1 MAVLSYSL
9 PLALDVLMMSM
20 LPHPS
25 TTIPCPTMISI
36 KSNTLPAPIAAIR
49 DQQDVRKIVLEQR
62 NTRLASS
69 PRNQLNQLIF
79 FYLLVEEFCLSIK
92 TKLKQLLQ

>member
-1 MAVLSYSL
+1 
-9 PLALDVLMMSM
+9 
-20 LPHPS
+20 
-25 TTIPCPTMISI
+25 MISI
-36 KSNTLPAPIAAIR
+36 KSNTLPAPIVAIR

-69 PRNQLNQLIF
+69 PRNQLNQRIF
-79 FYLLVEEFCLSIK
+79 VYLLVEEFFLSIK